1 MAEVQIHG
9 VKLVVSVVN
18 RQHYVKVLHV
28 LTNLACKRLALQY
41 QVEKKTIMPN
51 VLVVAIED
59 LLYLKLST

>member
-28 LTNLACKRLALQY
+28 LTKLACKQLALQY
-41 QVEKKTIMPN
+41 QVEK
-51 VLVVAIED
+51 
-59 LLYLKLST
+59 